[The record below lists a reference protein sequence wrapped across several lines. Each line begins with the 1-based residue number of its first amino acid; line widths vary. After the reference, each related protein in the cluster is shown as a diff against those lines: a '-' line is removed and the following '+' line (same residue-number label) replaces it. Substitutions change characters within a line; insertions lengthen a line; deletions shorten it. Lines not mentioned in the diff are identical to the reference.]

1 MRKSLCVFTFVML
14 AGTIL
19 FLGCASM
26 KPKLDASIKKIT
38 IPVVFN
44 GTSQYGIDTELTDI
58 IIKQFI
64 IDGRLQVVQKE
75 QADALIEGTLRQYQ
89 LQPLAYDVN
98 GVIISYRVKIILD
111 IKFTNLKTGKKEWE
125 QKEIG
130 GLSGGATTFMVS
142 GNNIETEFAARQ
154 RIYRSLAEGIVNRV
168 IYGWENY

>member
-1 MRKSLCVFTFVML
+1 MKKISYLFMTAMFTGAL
-14 AGTIL
+14 LIS
-19 FLGCASM
+19 GCSSM
-26 KPKLDASIKKIT
+26 KPKIASSIKKIA
-38 IPVVFN
+38 IPVVSN
-44 GTSQYGIDTELTDI
+44 GTSQYGIDTDITDI
-58 IIKQFI
+58 IIKQFL
-64 IDGRLQVVQKE
+64 IDGRLQVVQKS

-111 IKFTNLKTGKKEWE
+111 IKYTNLQTGKMEWE
-125 QKEIG
+125 QKEVG

-142 GNNIETEFAARQ
+142 GTNIETEFAARQ

>member
-1 MRKSLCVFTFVML
+1 MKKGFVSCAVPVL
-14 AGTIL
+14 AAVLLIS
-19 FLGCASM
+19 GCASM
-26 KPKLDASIKKIT
+26 KPKLDASIKKIA
-38 IPVVFN
+38 IPVVVN
-44 GTSQYGIDTELTDI
+44 GTSQYGIDTELTDVVV
-58 IIKQFI
+58 KQFL
-64 IDGRLQVVQKE
+64 IDGRLQVVQRD

-111 IKFTNLKTGKKEWE
+111 IKYTNLRTGKMEWE
-125 QKEIG
+125 QKEVG

-142 GNNIETEFAARQ
+142 GTNIETEFAARQ